1 MSTIEGHAAR
11 ALAHKETADQVAS
24 DAEDE
29 TDLTVL
35 QGYATEAHDAYTA
48 ARDEHTAATLVLP
61 NIETERENLKTVVVQ
76 Y

>member
-35 QGYATEAHDAYTA
+35 
-48 ARDEHTAATLVLP
+48 
-61 NIETERENLKTVVVQ
+61 
-76 Y
+76 